1 MAILANPAIMV
12 NIPDW
17 LQLVRW
23 LASYLYRI
31 THNLSCGWRIV
42 ISPIIPYDSPSCYH
56 SSMRHFVV
64 LFIHLI
70 AILTQLLQPGGVRS
84 LIAESFFSNTSS

>member
-1 MAILANPAIMV
+1 MTRTREINSGLALPVAGELLF
-12 NIPDW
+12 PPYS
-17 LQLVRW
+17 LGFP
-23 LASYLYRI
+23 
-31 THNLSCGWRIV
+31 CGWRIV

-70 AILTQLLQPGGVRS
+70 AIPTLS
-84 LIAESFFSNTSS
+84 LAN